1 LDNQQPRKEGKN
13 TMTKPEKLLTAIT
26 VVVGFETND
35 SSYSLLIAM
44 REVLSTLNKNEFD
57 SRGYLVEPDELEESF
72 LALFKLWLVG
82 TKHNVPKST
91 TMDDA
96 LTMLTAASVSAS
108 QVTTPG
114 AA

>member
-1 LDNQQPRKEGKN
+1 
-13 TMTKPEKLLTAIT
+13 MTKTEKLLTAIT
-26 VVVGFETND
+26 TAASFETND

-57 SRGYLVEPDELEESF
+57 SRGYLVEPEELEESF

-82 TKHNVPKST
+82 TKHNVPKSP

-96 LTMLTAASVSAS
+96 LTVLSAVSASAS

-114 AA
+114 AV